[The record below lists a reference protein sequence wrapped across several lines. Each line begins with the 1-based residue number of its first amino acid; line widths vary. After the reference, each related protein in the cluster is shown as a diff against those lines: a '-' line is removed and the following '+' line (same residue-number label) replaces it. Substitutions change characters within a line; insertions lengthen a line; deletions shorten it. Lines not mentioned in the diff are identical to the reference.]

1 MLQSRRHA
9 TLRMEPT
16 LSRCGTQT
24 TQSRLIPTVRKLPV
38 LLSFTLK
45 GVPLMPVITD
55 LSDTMDAES
64 EADEQHRLH
73 RERAA
78 ALAEFRRGITLRA

>member
-1 MLQSRRHA
+1 
-9 TLRMEPT
+9 MEPT

-24 TQSRLIPTVRKLPV
+24 TRSRLIPTVRKLPV

-64 EADEQHRLH
+64 EADEQHR
-73 RERAA
+73 ERAA

>member
-1 MLQSRRHA
+1 
-9 TLRMEPT
+9 
-16 LSRCGTQT
+16 
-24 TQSRLIPTVRKLPV
+24 
-38 LLSFTLK
+38 
-45 GVPLMPVITD
+45 MPVITD